1 MARDGM
7 NADSTT
13 RRTGWRPLASAA
25 LLIAACLLGA
35 EPAAA
40 QGPPP
45 PPVYTETS
53 TGLTHQSSSASLF
66 GAGTRF
72 LDRLGPFSGAGK
84 TANYNPEGGGAD
96 ADVPAAKRYRT
107 WFEAYAMDSRT
118 AAQGTFTGDE
128 RRAYG
133 GIAGIGAVV
142 APSLQVGLS
151 VDQGRTKVDV
161 SNAPQGATIDLTQ
174 IGLNASYETGSWTFG
189 AAFIHGFGSIDSHRT
204 SGPSQAVASYG
215 ARLWGA
221 VAEVNYFIPL
231 PNNSRLVPKAG
242 LDWMSTRVDGFT
254 ETGGIDPVSVL
265 DQSSNRTRLF
275 AGAELG
281 HSWLV
286 GRTIFD
292 LAAYGKVV
300 DVVSQ
305 KSATLQL
312 SSITGAALPTTIQ
325 GVAESRYGLE
335 TGVTGSVLLTDSARL
350 YAIYDGKF
358 RDGFQQHGGTLGLE
372 FKW

>member
-1 MARDGM
+1 MAWHGIH
-7 NADSTT
+7 ADL
-13 RRTGWRPLASAA
+13 RRGGWRLLTGSA
-25 LLIAACLLGA
+25 LLIAVSLMGA
-35 EPAAA
+35 EQAAA

-45 PPVYTETS
+45 PTPVYTETS

-96 ADVPAAKRYRT
+96 APVAKRYRT
-107 WFEAYAMDSRT
+107 WFEGYAMESRT

-142 APSLQVGLS
+142 APGLQVGLS

-174 IGLNASYETGSWTFG
+174 LGLNASYETGAWTFG
-189 AAFIHGFGSIDSHRT
+189 AAFIHGFGSIDSART
-204 SGPSQAVASYG
+204 SGPSQAIASYG

-231 PNNSRLVPKAG
+231 PNNTRLVPKAG
-242 LDWMSTRVDGFT
+242 LDWMSTKVDGFT
-254 ETGGIDPVSVL
+254 ETGGVDPVSVL

-305 KSATLQL
+305 KSAALQL
-312 SSITGAALPTTIQ
+312 SSVTGAALPTTIQ
-325 GVAESRYGLE
+325 GVEESRFGFE
-335 TGVTGSVLLTDSARL
+335 TGATGSVFLTDAARL

-358 RDGFQQHGGTLGLE
+358 RDGYQQHGGTLGLE
-372 FKW
+372 IKW